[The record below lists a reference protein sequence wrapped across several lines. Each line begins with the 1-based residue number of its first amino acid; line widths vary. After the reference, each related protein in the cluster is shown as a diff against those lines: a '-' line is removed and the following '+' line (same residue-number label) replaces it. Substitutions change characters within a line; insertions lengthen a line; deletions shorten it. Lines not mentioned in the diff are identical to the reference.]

1 MANRLISYGTT
12 GIAALA
18 LWIVPSVGT
27 RGQGTLGDRFAH
39 ADRAVM
45 APNDRSGAEVDVEP
59 DAATKA
65 ALARADSLV
74 VRAVS
79 GL

>member
-1 MANRLISYGTT
+1 MTNRLISYGAT
-12 GIAALA
+12 GLAALA

-45 APNDRSGAEVDVEP
+45 AAEAEP
-59 DAATKA
+59 DAATRA
-65 ALARADSLV
+65 ALARADALV
-74 VRAVS
+74 AAAVS

>member
-1 MANRLISYGTT
+1 MTNRLISFGVT
-12 GIAALA
+12 GVAALA

-39 ADRAVM
+39 ADREVVAAEA
-45 APNDRSGAEVDVEP
+45 APGA
-59 DAATKA
+59 AARA
-65 ALARADSLV
+65 ALAHADTV
-74 VRAVS
+74 VAKAVA

>member
-1 MANRLISYGTT
+1 MTNRLLSYGVT

-39 ADRAVM
+39 ADRDVM
-45 APNDRSGAEVDVEP
+45 AGEAEP
-59 DAATKA
+59 DAAVRA
-65 ALARADSLV
+65 ALARADALV
-74 VRAVS
+74 ADAVS
-79 GL
+79 RL

>member
-1 MANRLISYGTT
+1 MTNRLISYGAT

-39 ADRAVM
+39 ADRAVVSTEE
-45 APNDRSGAEVDVEP
+45 AP
-59 DAATKA
+59 AAAARA
-65 ALARADSLV
+65 ALAHADAIV
-74 VRAVS
+74 AKAVS